1 MPTVIISKLMGAHE
15 TLNTLSFIKEGIYAA
30 DTPEQVIK
38 IIKKGVKSPTSEDIN
53 NLWTPVSEKTIIEN
67 VEHILN
73 KKDEGI

>member
-1 MPTVIISKLMGAHE
+1 MGAHE

-53 NLWTPVSEKTIIEN
+53 NLWTPVSEKQ
-67 VEHILN
+67 L
-73 KKDEGI
+73 